1 MNDLNDSNQDP
12 KPIYNKNLINHSNKI
27 NKNDK
32 SIKPFKLNNLNVNQI
47 KAQKSLKNFDTI
59 NKESD
64 MILNNLKPRY
74 FITSYPMSPYQLFL
88 WLAVIL
94 IITFLVVEYINK
106 KCNSNQNN
114 EYL

>member
-12 KPIYNKNLINHSNKI
+12 KPIYNKNLINHSKKI
-27 NKNDK
+27 NKTNNFND
-32 SIKPFKLNNLNVNQI
+32 LNVNKI
-47 KAQKSLKNFDTI
+47 KAQKTLKNFDII

-64 MILNNLKPRY
+64 MIINNLKPKY
-74 FITSYPMSPYQLFL
+74 FITSNPMSPYQLFL

-106 KCNSNQNN
+106 NCNSNQNN
-114 EYL
+114 